1 MEGQIISQ
9 TFNQHLMP
17 IMIDIGRTIFMCT
30 TAYAT
35 YYLMRKQYRE
45 GVERIKAAAIGY
57 ICLSGM
63 NLFIR
68 IVDQV
73 ASSVK

>member
-1 MEGQIISQ
+1 MEPQVISGA
-9 TFNQHLMP
+9 FNEHIMP

-30 TAYAT
+30 VAYAT

-68 IVDQV
+68 IVDQI
-73 ASSVK
+73 AGSIK